1 MQERYFK
8 IEFADINLS
17 TIWYDNRF
25 NISESTKD
33 VTHDELNHSH
43 SHPSYEVFFVTDGKL
58 WLTTESEKYLCE
70 NSLVIIPPDLPHYT
84 LTEKALIN
92 VIFFNI
98 DKGKEGSKPEI
109 FEKLNAATKSAPTIL
124 QLNDDERF
132 YLSHIAEAQN
142 AGVMSIQQIPNFIS
156 ILFSEIFSRI
166 VPTKTPTQKKSE
178 RYYAHKINLFLS
190 KHYTEKIHLN
200 DLADELF
207 LCPKQVT
214 RIIKKEFN
222 CSFSDL
228 VMRCRMDI
236 ARMLLMRTD
245 LEISQIAS
253 SVGYEYPSHFY
264 AHFKKLY
271 EITPS
276 EYRERKVNK

>member
-1 MQERYFK
+1 MQESYFK

-25 NISESTKD
+25 NIPESTKD
-33 VTHDELNHSH
+33 IANYNELSRSH
-43 SHPSYEVFFVTDGKL
+43 SHPSYEVFFVTEGKL
-58 WLTTESEKYLCE
+58 WLTTESEKFLCE
-70 NSLVIIPPDLPHYT
+70 NSLVIIPPGLPHYT

-98 DKGKEGSKPEI
+98 ERGKEGSKPEI
-109 FEKLNAATKSAPTIL
+109 YEKLNTATKSAPTIL
-124 QLNDDERF
+124 PLNDDERF

-142 AGVMSIQQIPNFIS
+142 SDVLKIQQIPNFIS
-156 ILFSEIFSRI
+156 VLFSEIFSRI
-166 VPTKTPTQKKSE
+166 VPTKTPTPKKSE

-190 KHYTEKIHLN
+190 KHYTEKIHLA

-222 CSFSDL
+222 CSFNDL

-236 ARMLLMRTD
+236 ARMTLMRTD

-253 SVGYEYPSHFY
+253 SVGYEYPNHFY
-264 AHFKKLY
+264 THFKKLY
-271 EITPS
+271 GMTPS
-276 EYRERKVNK
+276 EYRESKKQ